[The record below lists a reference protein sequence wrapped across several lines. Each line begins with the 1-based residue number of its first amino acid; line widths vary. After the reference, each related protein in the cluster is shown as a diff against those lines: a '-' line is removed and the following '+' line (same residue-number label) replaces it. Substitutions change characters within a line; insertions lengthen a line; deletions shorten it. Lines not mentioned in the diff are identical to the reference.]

1 LSVIA
6 LNLSKENKR
15 VLERIDALTNLS
27 QFNEVF
33 WTDKSKTATIA
44 KFQDQVQQVCRFF
57 DKCHAGLKMIWKTMF
72 PLNRVL
78 PTLLA
83 LISNFKNA
91 KRVRKLVRC
100 HLLAGAESAFAFV
113 LSQHPSLDLIA
124 IAQADGNISQF
135 FPAVKIPASIVVD
148 RLENSTEVDDTVGIP
163 HE

>member
-6 LNLSKENKR
+6 LNLSEENKR
-15 VLERIDALTNLS
+15 VHERVDALTNLS

-33 WTDKSKTATIA
+33 WIDKSKTATIA
-44 KFQDQVQQVCRFF
+44 KFQGRVQQVHRFF
-57 DKCHAGLKMIWKTMF
+57 NKCHAGLKMIWKTMF
-72 PLNRVL
+72 PLNRVP

-91 KRVRKLVRC
+91 KRVRELVRC

-135 FPAVKIPASIVVD
+135 YPVVKTLHP
-148 RLENSTEVDDTVGIP
+148 L
-163 HE
+163 